1 MIEDITGI
9 FTSEIELPLHQIRD
23 QISKLDLWI
32 ELTVHGRVVMSG
44 VISNHHHYPDG
55 MRILTSSVEG
65 YSSDAEG
72 NVYALTRN
80 SKYLLGDRLSVQDE
94 SHLFK
99 AAVSAMALDNMDK
112 MTIC

>member
-1 MIEDITGI
+1 MLEDVTGI
-9 FTSEIELPLHQIRD
+9 FNSEIELSQHQGRSK
-23 QISKLDLWI
+23 ISKLDQWI
-32 ELTVHGRVVMSG
+32 ELTVQERVVMSG

-72 NVYALTRN
+72 NVYALTKN
-80 SKYLLGDRLSVQDE
+80 SKYLLGDRLSIQDE

-99 AAVSAMALDNMDK
+99 AAASAMALDSLDK
-112 MTIC
+112 MTLC